1 MKALVVG
8 QGGREH
14 ALVRALRSSASV
26 TEVHAIPGSDGM
38 SRIARCHPAISW
50 EKFDDVNALI
60 RREGIDLV
68 VIGPEIPLAGGLSDA
83 LRAQG
88 VAVFGPSAEAAL
100 LESSKVFSKEFMI
113 EAGVPTARSE
123 VVASVEDVRRAAT
136 HYVPPYVLKADGLA
150 AGKGVVICKTMEEL
164 EAAAHD
170 LFVKRIFRGP
180 EGDAGSRALLEE
192 FSPGYEISYLVLTN
206 GRDFEPLIPAQD
218 HKRLRDGDE
227 GPNTG
232 GMGVV
237 APVHIDPAL
246 RERIDGEITR
256 PVIRHLEKR
265 GLLYRGVLYIGL
277 MITPHGPSVIE
288 FNVRFGDPE
297 AQVIL
302 PLLNGDWAQVFQHIA
317 WGELPRLRWKK
328 MASACVVL
336 AAEGYPDSPV
346 KGAAISGD
354 PLTESESRYFLH
366 AGTQLD
372 ASRGWTTVGGRVLNA
387 IGLGDTLS
395 EAVNNAYAQARE
407 ASWTG
412 LQLRQ
417 DIGAKLLR

>member
-164 EAAAHD
+164 EAASSA
-170 LFVKRIFRGP
+170 GP
-180 EGDAGSRALLEE
+180 KAMPAAAL
-192 FSPGYEISYLVLTN
+192 S
-206 GRDFEPLIPAQD
+206 
-218 HKRLRDGDE
+218 
-227 GPNTG
+227 
-232 GMGVV
+232 
-237 APVHIDPAL
+237 
-246 RERIDGEITR
+246 
-256 PVIRHLEKR
+256 
-265 GLLYRGVLYIGL
+265 
-277 MITPHGPSVIE
+277 
-288 FNVRFGDPE
+288 
-297 AQVIL
+297 
-302 PLLNGDWAQVFQHIA
+302 
-317 WGELPRLRWKK
+317 
-328 MASACVVL
+328 
-336 AAEGYPDSPV
+336 
-346 KGAAISGD
+346 
-354 PLTESESRYFLH
+354 
-366 AGTQLD
+366 
-372 ASRGWTTVGGRVLNA
+372 
-387 IGLGDTLS
+387 
-395 EAVNNAYAQARE
+395 
-407 ASWTG
+407 
-412 LQLRQ
+412 
-417 DIGAKLLR
+417 